1 MNDATVKFE
10 IWDTAGQER
19 YHSLAPMYYR
29 GAAAAIIVYDITSTE
44 SFSRAK
50 KWVQELQKQGNP
62 NMVKALA
69 GNKADLEDKRKVTAE
84 EARVYAEEN
93 GLFFME
99 TSAKNAI
106 NVNDIFY
113 EIAKRFPRV
122 QPAQNPAGMVL
133 VDRPAEGSQAASCC
147 S

>member
-1 MNDATVKFE
+1 
-10 IWDTAGQER
+10 
-19 YHSLAPMYYR
+19 
-29 GAAAAIIVYDITSTE
+29 
-44 SFSRAK
+44 
-50 KWVQELQKQGNP
+50 
-62 NMVKALA
+62 MVMALA
-69 GNKADLEDKRKVTAE
+69 GNKTDLEDKRKVTAE
-84 EARVYAEEN
+84 EARVYADEN

-99 TSAKNAI
+99 TSAKTAA

-113 EIAKRFPRV
+113 EIAKRLPRA